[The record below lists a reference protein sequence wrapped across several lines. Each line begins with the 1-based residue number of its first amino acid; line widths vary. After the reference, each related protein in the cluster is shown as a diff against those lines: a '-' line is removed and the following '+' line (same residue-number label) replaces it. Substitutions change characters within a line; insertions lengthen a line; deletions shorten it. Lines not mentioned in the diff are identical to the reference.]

1 MMSELCTEV
10 FVGHKVAE
18 KSPLSGLLSQ
28 CMAHNMALVPALW
41 LGRQWSHCAGPQQTP
56 IYIHSSAQHRLQDNR
71 LVPFSSY
78 GYKER
83 MNLRPL
89 DLSGVY

>member
-1 MMSELCTEV
+1 MTSELCTEV

-56 IYIHSSAQHRLQDNR
+56 ISILVHSTASKIIGW
-71 LVPFSSY
+71 F
-78 GYKER
+78 
-83 MNLRPL
+83 
-89 DLSGVY
+89 LSLLMATKKG